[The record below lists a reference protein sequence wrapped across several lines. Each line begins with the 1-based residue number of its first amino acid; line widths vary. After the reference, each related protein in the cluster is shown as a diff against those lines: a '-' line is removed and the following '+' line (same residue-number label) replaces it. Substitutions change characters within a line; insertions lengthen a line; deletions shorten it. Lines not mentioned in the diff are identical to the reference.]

1 MIPAAAIAGIGLGSK
16 LLGGFLGSD
25 AANKATQRGMDQF
38 KQYTNQ
44 GTDVLN
50 QGKAGVTTAFDPYT
64 AAGSVGAAGFA
75 NSIQNRTQAN
85 QPSLSQSTPQKAL
98 TDYLD
103 PSAAYTSNE
112 ALKATQASALAK
124 GGMGGGLA
132 KALGNQ
138 AQDYAMKNYNNAY
151 QQMLD
156 TGNQAFGQENTIYGN
171 KTAYDQSQIGNYGN
185 LAQMGLGATGTSQGL
200 LGNYNNQ
207 INQNYGDIANAMMS
221 GSVQKGRN
229 TGNMFTGMGSDLAS
243 GITSIFGGK

>member
-1 MIPAAAIAGIGLGSK
+1 MVPVAAVGLGAN
-16 LLGGFLGSD
+16 LLGGLFGGMSQND
-25 AANKATQRGMDQF
+25 ATKKGMVDF
-38 KQYTNQ
+38 KNYTNQ
-44 GTDVLN
+44 GTNVLEG
-50 QGKAGVTTAFDPYT
+50 GKSGVEEAFNPYTTAGAT
-64 AAGSVGAAGFA
+64 GVGGFTDA
-75 NSIQNRTQAN
+75 IQNRTQAA
-85 QPSLSQSTPQKAL
+85 QPTLSQSTPQTAL
-98 TDYLD
+98 TQYLD
-103 PSAAYTSNE
+103 PSAAYTSSE

-156 TGNQAFGQENTIYGN
+156 TGNQAFGQENIIYGN

-185 LAQMGLGATGTSQGL
+185 LAQLGLGATGTSQSL

-207 INQNYGDIANAMMS
+207 INQNYSDLANSMMT
-221 GSVQKGRN
+221 GQNQKGK
-229 TGNMFTGMGSDLAS
+229 TTADMFTGMGSNLAS

>member
-1 MIPAAAIAGIGLGSK
+1 MLPVAAIGLGAN
-16 LLGGFLGSD
+16 LLGGLFGGMSQND
-25 AANKATQRGMDQF
+25 ATQKGMTDF
-38 KQYTNQ
+38 RNYTNQ
-44 GTDVLN
+44 GTNVLEA
-50 QGKAGVTTAFDPYT
+50 GKSGVGDAFNPYT
-64 AAGSVGAAGFA
+64 AAGATGAAGFA

-85 QPSLSQSTPQKAL
+85 QPTLSQSNPQTAL
-98 TDYLD
+98 TQYLD

-171 KTAYDQSQIGNYGN
+171 KTAFDQAQIGNYGN
-185 LAQMGLGATGTSQGL
+185 LAQLGLGATGTSQQL
-200 LGNYNNQ
+200 LGNYNKD
-207 INQNYGDIANAMMS
+207 INQNYSDIANAMMS
-221 GSVQKGRN
+221 GQNQKGK
-229 TGNMFTGMGSDLAS
+229 TTSDMFTGLGSNLAS
-243 GITSIFGGK
+243 GITSIFGGKK